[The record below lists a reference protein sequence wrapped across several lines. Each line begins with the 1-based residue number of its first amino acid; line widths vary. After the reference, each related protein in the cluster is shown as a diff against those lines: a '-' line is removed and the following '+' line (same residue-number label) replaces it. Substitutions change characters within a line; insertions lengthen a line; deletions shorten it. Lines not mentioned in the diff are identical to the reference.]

1 MQTRK
6 DSKGRKLWTGESQEK
21 DGRYRYKY
29 VDSLGKRKSVYS
41 WKLTP
46 SDAVPKG
53 KRQDISLREK
63 EKLIQRDLDDGI
75 ATNGGDIILLDL
87 VQKYVDQKQ
96 NMKPNTLQ
104 NYRST
109 LNTLKKYNIGTKKI
123 KNIKPSDVK
132 SWIISL
138 QKDGKSYGTINI
150 LKSVVKP
157 AFQMAV
163 NDDYIRKNPFD
174 FSLNAVIV
182 NDSKTREAI
191 TERQE
196 HDFLSFIKN
205 DKYYQRYY
213 DAIYILFHT
222 GMRIS
227 EFCGLTIRDI
237 DFENMRINVDHQL
250 QYVKNEGYKITGT
263 KTKNGTRYIPMS
275 NDVAECFKRI
285 LKKRNI
291 KIEPIV
297 DGVTGFL
304 FLSSKNNVIDKYHWE
319 KYFRNICRKYNQ
331 AHKEPLS
338 ITPHICRHTFCSN
351 MAKAGMNPKS
361 LQYIM
366 GHSDISMTL
375 NFYTHI
381 QFEDAQKEMQKII
394 LMN

>member
-63 EKLIQRDLDDGI
+63 EKLIQRDLNDGI

-109 LNTLKKYNIGTKKI
+109 LNTLKKYDIGTKKI

-174 FSLNAVIV
+174 FS
-182 NDSKTREAI
+182 
-191 TERQE
+191 
-196 HDFLSFIKN
+196 
-205 DKYYQRYY
+205 
-213 DAIYILFHT
+213 
-222 GMRIS
+222 
-227 EFCGLTIRDI
+227 
-237 DFENMRINVDHQL
+237 
-250 QYVKNEGYKITGT
+250 
-263 KTKNGTRYIPMS
+263 
-275 NDVAECFKRI
+275 
-285 LKKRNI
+285 
-291 KIEPIV
+291 
-297 DGVTGFL
+297 
-304 FLSSKNNVIDKYHWE
+304 
-319 KYFRNICRKYNQ
+319 
-331 AHKEPLS
+331 
-338 ITPHICRHTFCSN
+338 
-351 MAKAGMNPKS
+351 S
-361 LQYIM
+361 LRV
-366 GHSDISMTL
+366 
-375 NFYTHI
+375 
-381 QFEDAQKEMQKII
+381 
-394 LMN
+394 